1 MSFRIKTKIRYSI
14 FTCEKSEYENKRK
27 LIFDEI
33 GLKLLAQ
40 RLKQLRS
47 EKKITQVELAYRSE
61 LTLSQ
66 IARIETVKINPT
78 VSTMFR
84 IAKALDVNI
93 IEFFDFESLEINP
106 LAKEK

>member
-1 MSFRIKTKIRYSI
+1 MKNENTKT
-14 FTCEKSEYENKRK
+14 RK
-27 LIFDEI
+27 LIFDEL

-47 EKKITQVELAYRSE
+47 DKKITQEELAFRSE

-93 IEFFDFESLEINP
+93 TELFDFESLEITP
-106 LAKEK
+106 IAKEK

>member
-1 MSFRIKTKIRYSI
+1 MKTNA
-14 FTCEKSEYENKRK
+14 ENKRK
-27 LIFDEI
+27 LIFDEQ

-47 EKKITQVELAYRSE
+47 EKKITQEELAYRSE

-84 IAKALDVNI
+84 IAKALEVNI
-93 IEFFDFESLEINP
+93 ADLFDFESIRIT
-106 LAKEK
+106 

>member
-1 MSFRIKTKIRYSI
+1 MFSFWHV
-14 FTCEKSEYENKRK
+14 KSNEENKRK
-27 LIFDEI
+27 LIFDEE

-47 EKKITQVELAYRSE
+47 EKKITQEELAYRSE

-84 IAKALDVNI
+84 IAKALDVSLS
-93 IEFFDFESLEINP
+93 ELFDFS
-106 LAKEK
+106 